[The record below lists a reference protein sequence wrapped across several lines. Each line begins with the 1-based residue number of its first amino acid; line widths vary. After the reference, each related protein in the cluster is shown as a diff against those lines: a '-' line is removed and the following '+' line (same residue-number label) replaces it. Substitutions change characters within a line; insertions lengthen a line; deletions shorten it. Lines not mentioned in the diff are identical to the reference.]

1 MNSLDERDDC
11 KIFVDITAITVIIMI
26 AIKTSIKVNP
36 LLRFLLFLSNVSL
49 SYENCFI
56 GINEFYC

>member
-36 LLRFLLFLSNVSL
+36 LLRFLFFLSNVSL

>member
-36 LLRFLLFLSNVSL
+36 LLRFLFFLSNVSL

-56 GINEFYC
+56 GIIEFYC